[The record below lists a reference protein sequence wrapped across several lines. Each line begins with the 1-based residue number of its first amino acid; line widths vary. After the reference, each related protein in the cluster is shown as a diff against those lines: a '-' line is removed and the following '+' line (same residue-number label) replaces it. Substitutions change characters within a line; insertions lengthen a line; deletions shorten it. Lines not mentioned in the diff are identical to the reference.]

1 MSLINITK
9 FHTWRGVSMH
19 FITAVSVFTLIDAYL
34 SVYLL
39 QAGSHYVAWAAWHWN
54 AGSVKQ
60 SCLFISG
67 EFWIL
72 TELFSL
78 FIFKR
83 GGGCALNYQWSSN
96 VSLMGAGITAWA
108 TTPAPVHFFMFQVW
122 AHVTQKK
129 SKSKYAR
136 DRAGQPRE
144 MGFTCLEIPRK

>member
-83 GGGCALNYQWSSN
+83 GGDAPWTISDPQMSASWGLELQHGPPHRLQCTSSCFKCEPTSHRRN
-96 VSLMGAGITAWA
+96 PKASMLGTERGNQERWGLHA
-108 TTPAPVHFFMFQVW
+108 
-122 AHVTQKK
+122 
-129 SKSKYAR
+129 
-136 DRAGQPRE
+136 
-144 MGFTCLEIPRK
+144 